1 MSGVISLIIFSC
13 WLAFY
18 DGSKFISKYYL
29 PYVHNPYSTEAWIA
43 AMVCFIMIGFLL
55 LYYWYW
61 ENYLIKRYVLSK
73 LEPENTHDTGD
84 DGLQLTD
91 QNHTYDTEGF
101 SSN

>member
-73 LEPENTHDTGD
+73 LEPENTQVVEEGPQNGEGD
-84 DGLQLTD
+84 EE
-91 QNHTYDTEGF
+91 TEVSRPESGR
-101 SSN
+101 